1 MIPARVLH
9 VSILLPN
16 LDDLL
21 AQLPAA
27 ATPAVR
33 DARAVAEAAASASTV
48 DELDQVLG
56 ALVMSWRQA

>member
-1 MIPARVLH
+1 VIDARVPR
-9 VSILLPN
+9 VSNLLPN
-16 LDDLL
+16 LDDLF
-21 AQLPAA
+21 AELPG

-56 ALVMSWRQA
+56 VVVMSWRQA